1 MKMQAESIR
10 NWRCLK
16 RHPLSAEYPDV
27 SGAISENMVEGL
39 KKYGI
44 LNDRPVV
51 LYENQVLDGW
61 QMYSACIL
69 ADVKPRFVR
78 LAKKISPEMAVQILN
93 DHRRHETPE
102 VAIARIVK
110 RRERVVAARAEGQ
123 SLGAIA
129 EKEKVSKSQ
138 VVRDL
143 ESSGVP
149 VGTPEEVKGKD
160 GKTYPAKHR
169 EPGDDTEEIKEEK
182 AVKNGAHWDR
192 KDWDA
197 AFGRLMREID
207 YLGKLYK
214 AKETP
219 EANGLRRLLSEY
231 KTNFFNWHK
240 SLVKSAREK
249 S

>member
-1 MKMQAESIR
+1 MKMQSETIR
-10 NWRCLK
+10 NWRMLK

-78 LAKKISPEMAVQILN
+78 LSKKIAPEMAVQILN

-102 VAIARIVK
+102 AAIARIVK
-110 RRERVVAARAEGQ
+110 RRERVAEARANGK
-123 SLGAIA
+123 SLRAIA
-129 EKEKVSKSQ
+129 EDENVSERT
-138 VVRDL
+138 VRNDL
-143 ESSGVP
+143 EASGAE
-149 VGTPEEVKGKD
+149 GSAPEIKGKD
-160 GKTYPAKHR
+160 GKTYTKPER
-169 EPGDDTEEIKEEK
+169 EPGDDTEAIKEEK
-182 AVKNGAHWDR
+182 ATRNGATWDSG
-192 KDWDA
+192 KFEG
-197 AFGRLMREID
+197 AFGTLIREID
-207 YLGKLYK
+207 VLGKLYK

-219 EANGLRRLLSEY
+219 EANGLRRLLREY
-231 KTNFFNWHK
+231 KEQFHSWRK
-240 SLVKSAREK
+240 ALVKAAREK
-249 S
+249 H